1 MGAVQNA
8 MERDGIDPAI
18 MDLDHSKSVTSQ
30 QKVEDNDPALKDD
43 PKYQKYFK
51 VGILLLS

>member
-18 MDLDHSKSVTSQ
+18 MDLDHSKSVMSQ